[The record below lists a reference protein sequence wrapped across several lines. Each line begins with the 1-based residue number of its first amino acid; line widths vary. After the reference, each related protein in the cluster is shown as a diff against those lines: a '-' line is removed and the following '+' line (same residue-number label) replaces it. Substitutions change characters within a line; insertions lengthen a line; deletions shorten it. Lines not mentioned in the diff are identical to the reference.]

1 MKSAFAIFAALSAC
15 AGFAAL
21 KPVKFIAHGWDCQ
34 SASPAA
40 VLENADIFA
49 DTALDGISLSVRFKK
64 TDGTDCGYRT
74 MFNDPAWE
82 WSDVTNLVP
91 TLRAIVKHQG
101 LKDSM
106 LSSNSSHN

>member
-34 SASPAA
+34 SANPAA
-40 VLENADIFA
+40 VLENADLFA

-64 TDGTDCGYRT
+64 ADGTT
-74 MFNDPAWE
+74 MYLSTENVKKSLLWISPPVPKWFN
-82 WSDVTNLVP
+82 
-91 TLRAIVKHQG
+91 
-101 LKDSM
+101 
-106 LSSNSSHN
+106 